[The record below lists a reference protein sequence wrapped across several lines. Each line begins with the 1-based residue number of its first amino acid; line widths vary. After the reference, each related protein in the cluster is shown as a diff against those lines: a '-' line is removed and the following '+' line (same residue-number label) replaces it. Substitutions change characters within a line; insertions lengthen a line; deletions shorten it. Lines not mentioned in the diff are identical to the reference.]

1 MNSLDANHFQQ
12 ALPVNVGARIA
23 QTARINT
30 TIEAEVKRVLICRPN
45 HRLGNL
51 LLITPLLQEVANT
64 FPACKI
70 DLFVRGEL
78 APKLFKH
85 YNHVDK
91 IIQLPKRPFPH
102 LARYIGSWLSIM
114 KRQYDMVINVDKG
127 SSSGKLS
134 LQIANSKHKVS
145 GDIFKNLRSKFND
158 YDHHA
163 KFPIYN
169 FRNYVRGH
177 GLKRR
182 ESAMPA
188 LDLKLSPS
196 EIAEGRMLLNQLVA
210 SDRKTICLFTYA
222 TGNKCYSELW
232 WENFYE
238 RLKTEFPGFNIIE
251 VLPVQ
256 NVSKLSF
263 RAPTFYSKEI
273 REIGSLIANTDVF
286 IGADS
291 GIMHLANAVQ
301 TPTIGLFSVSNRN
314 LYAPY
319 DNNSVAIN
327 TNLSNTDEC
336 MRIINDILH
345 YRFIHQPDLKIV
357 G

>member
-23 QTARINT
+23 QAARINT

-51 LLITPLLQEVANT
+51 LLITPLLQEIANT
-64 FPACKI
+64 FPACKV
-70 DLFVRGEL
+70 DLFVRGDL
-78 APKLFKH
+78 ARTLFKH
-85 YNHVDK
+85 YENVDK

-102 LARYIGSWLSIM
+102 FVQYIESWLSIM
-114 KRQYDMVINVDKG
+114 TREYDMVINVDKG

-145 GDIFKNLRSKFND
+145 GDVFENLRSKFND

-163 KFPIYN
+163 KFPVYN
-169 FRNYVRGH
+169 FRNYVIGQ
-177 GLKRR
+177 GLKQRN
-182 ESAMPA
+182 SAMPA
-188 LDLKLSPS
+188 LDLKLSPA
-196 EIAEGRMLLNQLVA
+196 EIADGKVLLNQLVA

-238 RLKTEFPGFNIIE
+238 RLQQEFPESNIIE

-263 RAPTFYSKEI
+263 RAPTFYSKDV

-301 TPTIGLFSVSNRN
+301 TPTIGLFSVTNQN

-336 MRIINDILH
+336 MRIIDDILH
-345 YRFIHQPDLKIV
+345 YGFIYQPDLKIV